1 MITTMIPLANW
12 GMGTALIIFFAVLCI
27 VLSAIVISFVMG
39 GKKKNDGEMK
49 APEDEN
55 S

>member
-1 MITTMIPLANW
+1 MITNTISLANW

-39 GKKKNDGEMK
+39 SKMKKDGDSVASEEEK
-49 APEDEN
+49 L
-55 S
+55 

>member
-1 MITTMIPLANW
+1 MITSLIPVANW

-39 GKKKNDGEMK
+39 SKKKNEDEIST
-49 APEDEN
+49 PEDEN
-55 S
+55 I